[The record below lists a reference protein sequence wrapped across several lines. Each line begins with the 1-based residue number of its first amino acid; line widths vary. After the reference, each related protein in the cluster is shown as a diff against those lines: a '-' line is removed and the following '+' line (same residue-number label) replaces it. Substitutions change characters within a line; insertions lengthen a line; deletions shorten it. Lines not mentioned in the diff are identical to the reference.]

1 MLKEIFLAPAI
12 AILVLGIWH
21 FKLEV
26 NLKKALRKYL
36 EKKAEKETAVF
47 IDPRQ

>member
-1 MLKEIFLAPAI
+1 MLKEIFLAPVI

-21 FKLEV
+21 LKLEANIKRV
-26 NLKKALRKYL
+26 LRKYL

-47 IDPRQ
+47 IDPR